1 LKFCS
6 DIRFLFET
14 SAAIACIQAL
24 EPRYSIDVHEFRN
37 FLLSIWGRSLRQ
49 ITIVKYIQ
57 TINSF
62 FSFVGITGW
71 FVTPLCDFP
80 LIESYVN
87 HLSQVRSLA
96 PKTITCYISG
106 LSRLLCFVR
115 THLSRL
121 TNNGPILE
129 RMEMDTRLKEN
140 ELKLQP
146 LYRTLT
152 KLNKPLVQKRTA
164 SYNNDILVSTVS
176 FVQELLGD
184 DAFFASMQGEM
195 DRLSAAVGMA
205 DPTPLEMIANSE
217 YHHFSPGHMRI
228 QAYLFSFLC
237 VANCWRVS
245 SLARLHV
252 FDILTVESV
261 QGHKLVNCSDHKHG
275 SSGQLVVPDKVYV
288 LLMQLVTWRL
298 GKTLIDRMKAQIL
311 IYLNSSCSR
320 HDQFRRQF
328 STWLFVT
335 RSGSVYTSGKG
346 LELIRS
352 TLKSIIAHRQNGTSA
367 RSALAKVT
375 NELNTHPHLPDTEL
389 LKLCCESL
397 TTRQVRAVSMNLAN
411 KTATNMAELN
421 HLDQHLGHTANT
433 RQAYYNA
440 SNLSQQTMSAY
451 LLLKKARVTDVQS
464 S

>member
-1 LKFCS
+1 
-6 DIRFLFET
+6 
-14 SAAIACIQAL
+14 
-24 EPRYSIDVHEFRN
+24 
-37 FLLSIWGRSLRQ
+37 
-49 ITIVKYIQ
+49 
-57 TINSF
+57 
-62 FSFVGITGW
+62 
-71 FVTPLCDFP
+71 
-80 LIESYVN
+80 
-87 HLSQVRSLA
+87 
-96 PKTITCYISG
+96 
-106 LSRLLCFVR
+106 
-115 THLSRL
+115 
-121 TNNGPILE
+121 
-129 RMEMDTRLKEN
+129 
-140 ELKLQP
+140 
-146 LYRTLT
+146 
-152 KLNKPLVQKRTA
+152 
-164 SYNNDILVSTVS
+164 
-176 FVQELLGD
+176 
-184 DAFFASMQGEM
+184 
-195 DRLSAAVGMA
+195 
-205 DPTPLEMIANSE
+205 
-217 YHHFSPGHMRI
+217 
-228 QAYLFSFLC
+228 
-237 VANCWRVS
+237 
-245 SLARLHV
+245 
-252 FDILTVESV
+252 
-261 QGHKLVNCSDHKHG
+261 
-275 SSGQLVVPDKVYV
+275 
-288 LLMQLVTWRL
+288 MQLVTWRL